1 MINIHL
7 KYNFYIY
14 ILKMLIYA
22 VLIFSILF
30 LQIDAY
36 SIDYSDNNNINIWL
50 NKKNNIYWY
59 DFNTNLMLYDTD
71 NNIKTY
77 DDINNNEKKYI
88 IDILKEKINIINY
101 ELYKYKK
108 NKDLLKHTNDNL
120 STIHS
125 IIDKL
130 EICDEIFNL

>member
-1 MINIHL
+1 
-7 KYNFYIY
+7 
-14 ILKMLIYA
+14 MLIY
-22 VLIFSILF
+22 VILIFSILF

-59 DFNTNLMLYDTD
+59 DFNTNIMLYDT
-71 NNIKTY
+71 NNNTKTY

-88 IDILKEKINIINY
+88 IDILKEKLNIINY

-108 NKDLLKHTNDNL
+108 NKDLLKNTNDNL
-120 STIHS
+120 GTIHS

-130 EICDEIFNL
+130 DICDEIFNL

>member
-130 EICDEIFNL
+130 DICDEIFNL

>member
-1 MINIHL
+1 
-7 KYNFYIY
+7 
-14 ILKMLIYA
+14 MLIY
-22 VLIFSILF
+22 VTLLFSILF
-30 LQIDAY
+30 LQLDAY
-36 SIDYSDNNNINIWL
+36 IIDYSDNNNINIWL

-59 DFNTNLMLYDTD
+59 DFNTNIMLYDTN

-88 IDILKEKINIINY
+88 IDILKEKLNIINY

-108 NKDLLKHTNDNL
+108 NKDLLKNTNDNL
-120 STIHS
+120 GTIHS

-130 EICDEIFNL
+130 DICDEIFNL

>member
-59 DFNTNLMLYDTD
+59 DFNTNIMLYDTN

-88 IDILKEKINIINY
+88 IDILKEKLNIINY

>member
-1 MINIHL
+1 
-7 KYNFYIY
+7 
-14 ILKMLIYA
+14 MLIYA
-22 VLIFSILF
+22 ILIFSILF

-130 EICDEIFNL
+130 DICDEIFNL

>member
-1 MINIHL
+1 
-7 KYNFYIY
+7 
-14 ILKMLIYA
+14 MLIY
-22 VLIFSILF
+22 VLLIFSILF
-30 LQIDAY
+30 LQLDAY

-59 DFNTNLMLYDTD
+59 DFNTNIMLYDTN

-88 IDILKEKINIINY
+88 IDIIKEKLNIINY

-120 STIHS
+120 GTIHS

-130 EICDEIFNL
+130 DICDEIFNL

>member
-22 VLIFSILF
+22 ILIFSILF

>member
-22 VLIFSILF
+22 ILIFSILF

-130 EICDEIFNL
+130 DICDEIFNL

>member
-1 MINIHL
+1 
-7 KYNFYIY
+7 
-14 ILKMLIYA
+14 MLIYTI
-22 VLIFSILF
+22 LIYSILF
-30 LQIDAY
+30 LQLDAY
-36 SIDYSDNNNINIWL
+36 IIDYSDNNNNNINIWL

-125 IIDKL
+125 IIEKL
-130 EICDEIFNL
+130 DICDEIFDL

>member
-120 STIHS
+120 RTIHS
-125 IIDKL
+125 IIEKL
-130 EICDEIFNL
+130 DICDEIFNL

>member
-1 MINIHL
+1 
-7 KYNFYIY
+7 
-14 ILKMLIYA
+14 MLIYA
-22 VLIFSILF
+22 ILIFSILF

-59 DFNTNLMLYDTD
+59 DFNTNLMLYDI

-77 DDINNNEKKYI
+77 DYINNNEKKYI

-108 NKDLLKHTNDNL
+108 NKDLVKHTNYNL

>member
-1 MINIHL
+1 
-7 KYNFYIY
+7 
-14 ILKMLIYA
+14 MLIY
-22 VLIFSILF
+22 VILIFSILF
-30 LQIDAY
+30 LQFDAY
-36 SIDYSDNNNINIWL
+36 IIDYSDNNNNNINIWL

-59 DFNTNLMLYDTD
+59 DFNMNTMLYDKN

-88 IDILKEKINIINY
+88 IDILKEKLNIINY

-108 NKDLLKHTNDNL
+108 NKDLLKYTNDNL

-125 IIDKL
+125 IIEKL
-130 EICDEIFNL
+130 DICDEIFDL

>member
-1 MINIHL
+1 
-7 KYNFYIY
+7 
-14 ILKMLIYA
+14 MLNY
-22 VLIFSILF
+22 VTLIFSILI
-30 LQIDAY
+30 LQIDAHI
-36 SIDYSDNNNINIWL
+36 IDYSDNNNINIWL

-59 DFNTNLMLYDTD
+59 NFNTNIMLYDTN

-77 DDINNNEKKYI
+77 DEINNNEKKYI
-88 IDILKEKINIINY
+88 IDILKEKLNIINY

-120 STIHS
+120 GTIHN

-130 EICDEIFNL
+130 DICDEIFNL

>member
-22 VLIFSILF
+22 ILIFSILF

-108 NKDLLKHTNDNL
+108 NKDLLKHTNYNL

-130 EICDEIFNL
+130 DICDEIFNL